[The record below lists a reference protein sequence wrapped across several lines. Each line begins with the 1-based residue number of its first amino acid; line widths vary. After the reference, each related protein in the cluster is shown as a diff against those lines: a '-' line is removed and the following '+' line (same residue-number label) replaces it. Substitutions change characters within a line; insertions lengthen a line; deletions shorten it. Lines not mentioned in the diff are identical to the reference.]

1 MLALDYAGANEK
13 GQAFDVFTRQ
23 GAYAGLIVERYGKG
37 CKVYFN
43 RSCTRGSAR
52 TFPDVHAAADYI
64 IARRIKKGWRV

>member
-1 MLALDYAGANEK
+1 MLALDYAGADK
-13 GQAFDVFTRQ
+13 TGRSFQVFTRQ
-23 GAYAGLIVERYGKG
+23 GAFAGIISERYGKG

-43 RSCTRGSAR
+43 FSCTKGSAR